1 MSFTYELDKL
11 CLDNKF
17 NVSYVLS
24 VGGGKYT
31 REDVVSRIEYLM
43 ANKNKVQELLNIPLV
58 EQKSEQWYEMRRNLI
73 TASDFAQALGQGKF
87 GSQADIF
94 KKKVR
99 PEDESAA
106 SFSNPFF
113 QWGNMFE
120 PVANDVYSILHSNV
134 VIHEF
139 GLLPHPKKS
148 FFGASPDGIT
158 EYGVMV
164 EIKCP
169 PKRKIEVGGQVP
181 LQYYYQIQG
190 QLEVCGLNECDYFE
204 CQFVLYKTW
213 DEFKCAFGDNNIKG
227 IILEHLDNDGKK
239 TYTYSPITSQIHMK
253 NVDFETIEAWVHQ
266 HTEQEFHDIKF
277 WWLSHYNL
285 KRVEFDKAFVDEKLQ
300 ALEQVWNKIL
310 EYRQNPQRYDIEVLK
325 KITIENTSRAR
336 PITDFLTI
344 TPVVKDVNSQTQ
356 APAQNQESSKCDDV
370 KVGYSFIED
379 PNE

>member
-113 QWGNMFE
+113 QMWQWNAIRLPLLTAGDKLFIKLLTLLKAGMEKSQVQEKMQQVIFFNM
-120 PVANDVYSILHSNV
+120 N
-134 VIHEF
+134 
-139 GLLPHPKKS
+139 
-148 FFGASPDGIT
+148 
-158 EYGVMV
+158 
-164 EIKCP
+164 
-169 PKRKIEVGGQVP
+169 
-181 LQYYYQIQG
+181 
-190 QLEVCGLNECDYFE
+190 
-204 CQFVLYKTW
+204 
-213 DEFKCAFGDNNIKG
+213 
-227 IILEHLDNDGKK
+227 
-239 TYTYSPITSQIHMK
+239 
-253 NVDFETIEAWVHQ
+253 
-266 HTEQEFHDIKF
+266 
-277 WWLSHYNL
+277 
-285 KRVEFDKAFVDEKLQ
+285 
-300 ALEQVWNKIL
+300 
-310 EYRQNPQRYDIEVLK
+310 
-325 KITIENTSRAR
+325 
-336 PITDFLTI
+336 
-344 TPVVKDVNSQTQ
+344 
-356 APAQNQESSKCDDV
+356 
-370 KVGYSFIED
+370 
-379 PNE
+379 